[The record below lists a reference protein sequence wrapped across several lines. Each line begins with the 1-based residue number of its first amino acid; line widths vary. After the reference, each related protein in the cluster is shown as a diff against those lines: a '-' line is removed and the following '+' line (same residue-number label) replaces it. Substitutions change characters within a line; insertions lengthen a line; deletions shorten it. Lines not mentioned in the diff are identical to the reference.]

1 MARATRDNLHSR
13 LVTFLKITLP
23 LVALGIL
30 STLFL
35 FSDGINPEDAI
46 PYADVDIADRLA
58 QPRVTEAAYS
68 GVTDD
73 GSALTLQVAEARTGA
88 QGTEDGASARGLM
101 GRLETPDG
109 ALTEIAAGMARL
121 DQTARQIIMSGG
133 IELITSAGV
142 VAQAEGLAISLDI
155 TNVEST
161 GKVSASGPF
170 GQLTADHL
178 HLTAQAGTA
187 KSYVLVFS
195 GDIRLI
201 YQPKK

>member
-1 MARATRDNLHSR
+1 MARAARDNLHSR
-13 LVTFLKITLP
+13 LVAFLKITLP

-58 QPRVTEAAYS
+58 QPRVTDAAYS
-68 GVTDD
+68 GVTED
-73 GSALTLQVAEARTGA
+73 GSALTLQVAEARTGT
-88 QGTEDGASARGLM
+88 QGTDEDPSARGLM

-109 ALTEIAAGMARL
+109 ARTEIAAAIARL

-133 IELITSAGV
+133 IELISSAGV

-161 GKVSASGPF
+161 GKVSATGPF
-170 GQLTADHL
+170 GQLTAEHL
-178 HLTAQAGTA
+178 HLTAQAGDA